1 MATIYISGV
10 AIFQGWPYFRG
21 GLISGLSNFRG
32 GHILG
37 VATFQG
43 GGGGATFQGWPHFRG
58 GHISGVAKF
67 QGWPHFRGGQISGVQ
82 IRGKE
87 ILYIYSDQVSADGS
101 IQLFKL
107 TPKCVYVRLF

>member
-10 AIFQGWPYFRG
+10 AIFQGWPDFRVVKFQG
-21 GLISGLSNFRG
+21 WPHFRG
-32 GHILG
+32 GHIS
-37 VATFQG
+37 G
-43 GGGGATFQGWPHFRG
+43 GGGGGGTFQGWPHFRG